1 MNKYTQLR
9 NIAWLSLKDNWGK
22 CAVIFACIIALCLGA
37 YIPTWICATIFE
49 AEWMFGVAAIITYF
63 VVMVLLFSY
72 HNAIFYVA
80 RGEQINMLQSMFT
93 SLVKNGLS
101 YLLVS
106 FLIVP
111 LCAVVIIPIGVIIMW
126 LLRIA
131 AICMLGVASLLT
143 DPFPTL
149 EQLELI
155 LPLAFMPQVYKEGFK
170 MLILVIIIPILILV
184 ACCAFVIYPLF
195 IYCMTLFVKEDNPE
209 LNVFQC
215 MRASRQMMRGNKW
228 TLCKLAFTFIGWV
241 FLCFVT
247 CGIAALWV
255 YPYIIAT
262 VVAFYEDIKP
272 QEESVIE
279 NPTEQIIEE

>member
-9 NIAWLSLKDNWGK
+9 NTAWLSLKDNWGK
-22 CAVIFACIIALCLGA
+22 CAITLICLIVLCA
-37 YIPTWICATIFE
+37 YP
-49 AEWMFGVAAIITYF
+49 
-63 VVMVLLFSY
+63 
-72 HNAIFYVA
+72 
-80 RGEQINMLQSMFT
+80 
-93 SLVKNGLS
+93 
-101 YLLVS
+101 LLVS
-106 FLIVP
+106 FGSLILQTGLFLLFGTITYFIMLP
-111 LCAVVIIPIGVIIMW
+111 LLFSFNNVVLHITRGEQKNTLRDMYTSLKQNGFTYLFVSALLIPLWGIMFIPFVIVLWYLRLAAAGIGFLMYSSFSFADA
-126 LLRIA
+126 IA
-131 AICMLGVASLLT
+131 NI
-143 DPFPTL
+143 D
-149 EQLELI
+149 LI
-155 LPLAFMPQVYKEGFK
+155 LPLAFHHPAQKVFWG
-170 MLILVIIIPILILV
+170 IIIIPSFIIV
-184 ACCAFVIYPLF
+184 ACCVLVIYPLL
-195 IYCMTLFVKEDNPE
+195 IYCMTLFIKEDNPE

-215 MRASRQMMRGNKW
+215 MRASRRMMRGHKW